1 MIVTVTANTTLD
13 QTLFVSAFQKNRTMR
28 ATDTVQSM
36 GGKPTDASWIL
47 GELGVG
53 SLALGFAA
61 GTTGDRVESMLRA
74 RGVTTNFIRVN
85 GESRLNVV
93 IIDHSDNSH
102 STITTNTLRV
112 DESHISTLHS
122 QYIQALDEA
131 SCVILGGTL
140 PTGVQPSFYADL
152 ISLARQRNVPTIFD
166 AAEPNLSAGLA
177 ASPTFVKP
185 NRDELAGL
193 VGYPIDSIDDA
204 YRAGRCIQ
212 DRYGTSPIVTLGA
225 DGALAILPDRVYRI
239 PPLKVDVVSAAGA
252 GDAVLAGLA
261 ASIHRKEPIEEGLR
275 LGFGAAT
282 AVTLLPGTA
291 DCRRDDV
298 ERLSDQIELLP
309 IAITNNTT

>member
-13 QTLFVSAFQKNRTMR
+13 QTLFVSAFLKDRTMR
-28 ATDTVQSM
+28 AADTVVSM

-47 GELGVG
+47 GELGIG

-61 GTTGDRVESMLRA
+61 GTVGDRVESMLRA
-74 RGVTTNFIRVN
+74 RGVTTNFVRVD

-93 IIDHSDNSH
+93 IIDHSDDTH
-102 STITTNTLRV
+102 TTITTNTLRV
-112 DESHISTLHS
+112 NESHLSALRA
-122 QYIQALDEA
+122 QYIQALDQA

-140 PTGVQPSFYADL
+140 PTGVEPSFYTDF
-152 ISLARQRNVPTIFD
+152 IQLARQRSVPTIFD
-166 AAEPNLSAGLA
+166 AAEQNLRVGLA
-177 ASPTFVKP
+177 ASPTYVKP

-193 VGYPIDSIDDA
+193 VGHPIATLDDA
-204 YRAGRCIQ
+204 YRAGHDILS
-212 DRYGTSPIVTLGA
+212 RYGTSPVITLGA
-225 DGALAILPDRVYRI
+225 DGALAILPERVYHI

-275 LGFGAAT
+275 LGFGAAA

-291 DCRRDDV
+291 DCRREDV
-298 ERLSDQIELLP
+298 ERLSAQIELLP
-309 IAITNNTT
+309 FAVAD